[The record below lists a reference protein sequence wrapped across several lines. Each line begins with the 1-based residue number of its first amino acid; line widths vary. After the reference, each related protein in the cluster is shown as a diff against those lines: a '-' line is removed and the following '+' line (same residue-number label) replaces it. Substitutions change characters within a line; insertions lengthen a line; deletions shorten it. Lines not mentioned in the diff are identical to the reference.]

1 MLLPK
6 LPPLLCHRVEEIRR
20 SRKRA
25 VADSGEDLISLNDN
39 SNGSNGS
46 QKFTSVQTN
55 DSNNNNRE
63 RRRPS
68 LEFGSVDDPL
78 NCPSSPSFRFYITPL
93 VKDKQNDDNCNCKN
107 DLQKKESF
115 SKSDGT
121 DESQTSSELKVFLFQ
136 ESPTKLK
143 NESKGTKM
151 WWLLPWGKYVKNLIH
166 IKPCC

>member
-1 MLLPK
+1 MPLPK

-20 SRKRA
+20 GRKRA
-25 VADSGEDLISLNDN
+25 VADSGEDLISQNGN
-39 SNGSNGS
+39 SNESNES
-46 QKFTSVQTN
+46 QKFTSVQRN
-55 DSNNNNRE
+55 DSSNNNTRE
-63 RRRPS
+63 RRTQS

-93 VKDKQNDDNCNCKN
+93 VKDKKNDDNCNCKN

-121 DESQTSSELKVFLFQ
+121 DESQTSSE

-151 WWLLPWGKYVKNLIH
+151 WFLLPWGKYMKNLIH

>member
-1 MLLPK
+1 MPLPK

-25 VADSGEDLISLNDN
+25 VADSGEDLISQNGN
-39 SNGSNGS
+39 SNESNDS
-46 QKFTSVQTN
+46 QKFTSVQRN
-55 DSNNNNRE
+55 DSNNTTRE
-63 RRRPS
+63 RRTQS

-93 VKDKQNDDNCNCKN
+93 VKDKKNDDNCNCKN

-121 DESQTSSELKVFLFQ
+121 DESQTSSE

-151 WWLLPWGKYVKNLIH
+151 WFLLPWGKYMKNLIH

>member
-25 VADSGEDLISLNDN
+25 VADSGEDLISQNDN
-39 SNGSNGS
+39 SNESSGS
-46 QKFTSVQTN
+46 QKLSSVQTN
-55 DSNNNNRE
+55 DSNNNNNRE
-63 RRRPS
+63 RRSQS
-68 LEFGSVDDPL
+68 LEFGSVDGPL

-93 VKDKQNDDNCNCKN
+93 VKDKKNDDNCNCKN
-107 DLQKKESF
+107 DLKKKESF

-121 DESQTSSELKVFLFQ
+121 DESQTSSE

>member
-25 VADSGEDLISLNDN
+25 VADSGEDLISQNDI
-39 SNGSNGS
+39 SNESNES

-63 RRRPS
+63 RRTQS
-68 LEFGSVDDPL
+68 LEFGSVDGSL

-93 VKDKQNDDNCNCKN
+93 VKDKKNDDNCNCKN
-107 DLQKKESF
+107 DLKKKESF

-121 DESQTSSELKVFLFQ
+121 DESQTSSE

-151 WWLLPWGKYVKNLIH
+151 WFLLPWGKYMKNLIH

>member
-25 VADSGEDLISLNDN
+25 VADSGEDLISQNDN
-39 SNGSNGS
+39 SNESNGS
-46 QKFTSVQTN
+46 QKLSSVQTN
-55 DSNNNNRE
+55 DSNNNNNRE
-63 RRRPS
+63 RRSQS
-68 LEFGSVDDPL
+68 LEFGSVDGPL

-93 VKDKQNDDNCNCKN
+93 VKDKKNDDNCKN
-107 DLQKKESF
+107 DLKKKESF

-121 DESQTSSELKVFLFQ
+121 DESQTSSE